1 MANWTPPPRPAE
13 LTEQRLIQAFLE
25 GEFPTG
31 SALPGE
37 RELAVQLGITR
48 PTLRETLQR
57 LARDGW
63 ITIRHG
69 KPTRVNDFWWEGNLN
84 VLGAIVRYSRQ
95 IPADFVPN
103 LLVVRLALA
112 PAYTHAAVQRE
123 PELVA
128 TFLTPYPDIED
139 NPAVF
144 ATADWE
150 LHLALIRASGNPIY
164 ILIFNGFSDFYV
176 QMAQPYFEQP
186 AARAASRAFYAELLA
201 AAQNADPDAAAE
213 AARRAM
219 EQSIALWR
227 VGSKE

>member
-1 MANWTPPPRPAE
+1 MANWTPPPRPAA

-25 GEFPTG
+25 GEFPAG

-84 VLGAIVRYSRQ
+84 VLRAIVRYSRQ

-103 LLVVRLALA
+103 LLAVRLALA
-112 PAYTHAAVQRE
+112 PAYTYAAVQRA
-123 PELVA
+123 PETVIA
-128 TFLTPYPDIED
+128 FLIPYPDIED

-144 ATADWE
+144 ASADWE
-150 LHLALIRASGNPIY
+150 LHLALIRASGNPIFM
-164 ILIFNGFSDFYV
+164 LIYNGFGDFYV

-186 AARAASRAFYAELLA
+186 QARTASRAFYVELLA
-201 AAQNADPDAAAE
+201 AVQNVDPEAAAT

-219 EQSIALWR
+219 EQSIAFWKSR
-227 VGSKE
+227 E